1 MSEMFGVLFFVI
13 GIVIAVACALICR
26 KMAQSRNRSENLW
39 TVLGLFFHLL
49 AVIILLIM
57 GNDKSK
63 SASA

>member
-1 MSEMFGVLFFVI
+1 MSGVIYFII
-13 GIVIAVACALICR
+13 GIAIAVAFALICR

-39 TVLGLFFHLL
+39 TVLGLFFHLI

-63 SASA
+63 SASV